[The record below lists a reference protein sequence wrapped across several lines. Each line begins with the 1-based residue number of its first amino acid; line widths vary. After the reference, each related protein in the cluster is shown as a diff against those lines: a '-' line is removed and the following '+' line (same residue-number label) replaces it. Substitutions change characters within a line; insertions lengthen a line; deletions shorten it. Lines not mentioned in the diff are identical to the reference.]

1 MYDSL
6 IIPFQIGFVNRF
18 TQIYPYPSKSEY
30 AKCPKK
36 VAKRFRTCYNNRIS
50 IIQSKSMHSGYSIFP
65 RLRRGNVG
73 IPHAGKQ
80 PSAPLHTAA
89 VRIFPVDERE
99 TSACFGHGS
108 RRAVTAE
115 FYHFQRPFC
124 FPAKAHRN
132 ASGNTEAGGRA
143 KAACCRAAPLRP
155 FGLSRA
161 DGAETLNCL
170 KTKHIVA
177 GRRPPLRG
185 PARFDRKGTKQQWHF
200 CTHSAAA

>member
-36 VAKRFRTCYNNRIS
+36 VAKRFRTCYNNRIKYNKK
-50 IIQSKSMHSGYSIFP
+50 KSMHSGYSNFP

-73 IPHAGKQ
+73 TPHAGKQ
-80 PSAPLHTAA
+80 
-89 VRIFPVDERE
+89 RQ
-99 TSACFGHGS
+99 
-108 RRAVTAE
+108 RRCI
-115 FYHFQRPFC
+115 R
-124 FPAKAHRN
+124 
-132 ASGNTEAGGRA
+132 
-143 KAACCRAAPLRP
+143 RP
-155 FGLSRA
+155 FGFSPPTNGKPRRA
-161 DGAETLNCL
+161 LDTAAAAQGPQNSIIFSGRCASPRKRIGTPQISPNLAAAQRPRAAAPSSVTIRTLPRCRRGNL
-170 KTKHIVA
+170 KLLEKKHIVA